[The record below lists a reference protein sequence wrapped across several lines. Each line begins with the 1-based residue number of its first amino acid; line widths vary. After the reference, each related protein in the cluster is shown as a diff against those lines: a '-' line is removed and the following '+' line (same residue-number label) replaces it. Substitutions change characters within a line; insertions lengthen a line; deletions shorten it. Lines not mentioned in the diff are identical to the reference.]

1 MRILWAHAGISDP
14 PGVVS
19 EMLDRFENLW
29 VDISIR
35 EYEIAPNGQLDPD
48 WEKLFLDHS
57 ERITIGSDTWVNSQW
72 DNYEG
77 IIAFD
82 RNWLAQLPP
91 GVAKKIAFENAKRL
105 FD

>member
-1 MRILWAHAGISDP
+1 MSDP

-19 EMLDRFENLW
+19 EMFDRFENLW

-35 EYEIAPNGQLDPD
+35 EYEIAPNGQLDSE
-48 WEKLFLDHS
+48 WEKLFLDPPD
-57 ERITIGSDTWVNSQW
+57 RITMGSDTWGNEQW
-72 DNYEG
+72 DNYAA

-82 RNWLAQLPP
+82 RSWLAQLPRE
-91 GVAKKIAFENAKRL
+91 IALQIAYENAKRL